1 MVNNNAMKT
10 RIILIH
16 ILILLFGFGAYIG
29 VLDNQFQTWDTQ
41 SFVLNNP
48 YLTALT
54 WENIGWMFSFST
66 EFGGLWHPLSWLSLS
81 LDHAL
86 YGGFDAWGFHLS
98 NLVLHLCNSLLVFW
112 LFYRYLTLQKL
123 NLLSANC
130 WQFLSVKQRKEAN
143 SELNIYSSALA
154 ALWFVLHPQH
164 VESVAWVI
172 ERKDVLSLFFA
183 LLSLIH
189 YLNYIDPKNSQT
201 KRSYWLSLVFFSLA
215 LLSKPM
221 MISLPLILLL
231 FDAYPRAPQLGFSW
245 QQLKGYLWEKLPFF
259 CLSGL
264 VALLTLIM
272 QSQTGAVSNL
282 GSLPLDMRL
291 INALNN
297 VFFYLS
303 KMLIPL
309 GLVPLY
315 SFEKYIEYNA
325 LTQLWLPLF
334 GFLATSFLAAW
345 QWSRRPY
352 LLSAWLFYLIT
363 LLPVIGLIQ
372 VGYQTAADRYSYL
385 PTLPFYLLLAVG
397 FISLLNNKKMSLI
410 LGLVIALGLAGLT
423 RSQLLIWHDDLSL
436 WQYTTRNNP
445 NDVFAQHNL
454 AAAYFNLGAYR
465 EAAGHYQI
473 SVDLAPD
480 PVSYFQLGIISLY
493 FDKDAS
499 AALNYYQQ
507 ALQGFAPNH
516 PHRVQV
522 YNQMALAYAQLGQC
536 IDAQSML
543 DQAKTTPLKIL
554 QQVKVSCPK

>member
-1 MVNNNAMKT
+1 MNIPLI
-10 RIILIH
+10 RILLIP
-16 ILILLFGFGAYIG
+16 ILILLCGFWAYIG

-48 YLTALT
+48 YLTALS
-54 WENIGWMFSFST
+54 WKNIAWMFSFST

-81 LDHAL
+81 VDYAL
-86 YGGFDAWGFHLS
+86 YGGFDAWGFHFS
-98 NLVLHLCNSLLVFW
+98 NLILHLLNALLVYW
-112 LFYRYLTLQKL
+112 LFFRYLRLQNL
-123 NLLSANC
+123 NLDWA
-130 WQFLSVKQRKEAN
+130 V
-143 SELNIYSSALA
+143 YSSALA

-172 ERKDVLSLFFA
+172 ERKDVLSLLFA
-183 LLSLIH
+183 LLTLIH
-189 YLNYIDPKNSQT
+189 YLHYIDPNNSHPQH
-201 KRSYWLSLVFFSLA
+201 SYWLSLLFFSAA

-221 MISLPLILLL
+221 MISLPLVLLL
-231 FDAYPRAPQLGFSW
+231 FDMYPRGTDGHFW
-245 QQLKGYLWEKLPFF
+245 QKFKQYLWEKLPFI
-259 CLSGL
+259 CLSAL

-272 QSQTGAVSNL
+272 QSRVGAVSNL
-282 GSLPLDMRL
+282 GGLPLDMRL
-291 INALNN
+291 INALNG

-315 SFEKYIEYNA
+315 SFEKYIAFDA

-334 GFLATSFLAAW
+334 GFIATSFLAIW

-363 LLPVIGLIQ
+363 LLPVLGLIQ

-385 PTLPFYLLLAVG
+385 PTLPFYLLFASG
-397 FISLLNNKKMSLI
+397 FIAIFNNKKISLI

-445 NDVFAQHNL
+445 NDVFAHHNL
-454 AAAYFNLGAYR
+454 AAAYFNRGAYR
-465 EAAGHYQI
+465 EAATHYQI

-480 PVSYFQLGIISLY
+480 PVSYFQLGVISLY
-493 FDKDAS
+493 FKQDAS
-499 AALNYYQQ
+499 TALGYYQQ

-516 PHRVQV
+516 THRVQV
-522 YNQMALAYAQLGQC
+522 YNQLALAYAQLGQC
-536 IDAQSML
+536 IDAQIML
-543 DQAKTTPLKIL
+543 NQAKTTPASIL
-554 QQVKVSCPK
+554 QQVKGYCPK